1 MIELVSLLAQNG
13 TWTLAKCGYMGPP
26 LEFIAEMPGG
36 ETGLTRPIETSQVF
50 HFYASVPAF
59 LHFIL

>member
-1 MIELVSLLAQNG
+1 MKGLVSLLA
-13 TWTLAKCGYMGPP
+13 TGYIGPPP

-36 ETGLTRPIETSQVF
+36 ETGLTRPIETSLVF